1 MPDFKELP
9 HQSLSLLISSQPFMC
24 FWYYAQ
30 CQFNIALA
38 LLVPGTGTG
47 ISLTWGN
54 ERSSSSNSR
63 MIIASSSSSSSRI
76 MVTSSSSS
84 SIRDHMM
91 DSKRISKLLSGNH
104 YRDKDQWPYRS
115 AAQITKVECLCSLG
129 QVCFGILWMFVIY
142 NTSCNCYY
150 RNKCAFENAGIMIKI
165 IFNVYYVCLSDSFR
179 RHIMAQFTSVCLSIG
194 LFLTLM
200 LPNLRSEMLPINL

>member
-30 CQFNIALA
+30 CQFNIPLA
-38 LLVPGTGTG
+38 LLVPGT
-47 ISLTWGN
+47 
-54 ERSSSSNSR
+54 
-63 MIIASSSSSSSRI
+63 
-76 MVTSSSSS
+76 
-84 SIRDHMM
+84 
-91 DSKRISKLLSGNH
+91 
-104 YRDKDQWPYRS
+104 DQWPYRS

-150 RNKCAFENAGIMIKI
+150 RNKCAFENAGIMIKR
-165 IFNVYYVCLSDSFR
+165 IFNVYYVCLSDLFR